1 MMVEPSD
8 TIVRR
13 QTVVMPLRR
22 TTSRIASARALEWPL
37 MLWRNPPRLQAMPQ
51 RVSARHHRLQKE
63 DCLMFVKRALMADLQ
78 PFPFVEP
85 VAAASSTV
93 SQTTIIKTPMDLSVT
108 VAQKL
113 ENEQY
118 ASLEAFKSDLALI
131 WGNAKT
137 FNRPGEPVITT
148 WRRRCGE
155 PVRPRVAETDGVD

>member
-1 MMVEPSD
+1 
-8 TIVRR
+8 
-13 QTVVMPLRR
+13 
-22 TTSRIASARALEWPL
+22 
-37 MLWRNPPRLQAMPQ
+37 
-51 RVSARHHRLQKE
+51 
-63 DCLMFVKRALMADLQ
+63 MFVKRALMTDLQ
-78 PFPFVEP
+78 TFPFVEP

-93 SQTTIIKTPMDLSVT
+93 SQTTIIKTPMDLST

-148 WRRRCGE
+148 WLRRWRTCASG
-155 PVRPRVAETDGVD
+155 RD